1 MNQREEVEFS
11 NILFNNENETFFYDK
26 SLEFEINDF
35 INDNQENNFDNDNNS
50 SKEDEFE
57 ENITSEKI
65 IPIFPSTKKLFYKKE
80 SFKEKEDNETT
91 NKNITDTKNSIF
103 SEKQNKINNFQ
114 KTFSRRSTDDSINS
128 NKKDLKIDIL
138 NIILK
143 EEKRT
148 MIILEKIPIK
158 LSQKNFIEEIDS
170 KGFKEKYNLICFR
183 HLNSKY
189 INIYINFI
197 HEFHIISFFE
207 TFNNKK
213 MNSIDKRINIKY
225 SNLNEFELK
234 AIINFKD
241 ILIEFNEYNNI
252 FQQIEIPLS
261 YLSVFKKINPK
272 AVCIIKEENMYKEGK
287 FLVKKF

>member
-1 MNQREEVEFS
+1 MNQIEEIEFS
-11 NILFNNENETFFYDK
+11 NILFNNENESFFYDK
-26 SLEFEINDF
+26 SLEFEINNF
-35 INDNQENNFDNDNNS
+35 INENQKNNFYNDNNS
-50 SKEDEFE
+50 SNDEFA
-57 ENITSEKI
+57 ENIISEKI
-65 IPIFPSTKKLFYKKE
+65 IPIFPSTKKLFYKNE
-80 SFKEKEDNETT
+80 SYKEKEENENI
-91 NKNITDTKNSIF
+91 NKNIIDSKNSINI
-103 SEKQNKINNFQ
+103 EKTNKINNFQ
-114 KTFSRRSTDDSINS
+114 KTFSRRSTDESSNS
-128 NKKDLKIDIL
+128 NKKNLKIDIL

-207 TFNNKK
+207 TFNNRK
-213 MNSIDKRINIKY
+213 MNSIDKIINIKY
-225 SNLNEFELK
+225 SNLNEYELK
-234 AIINFKD
+234 AIINYKD
-241 ILIEFNEYNNI
+241 ILIEFNELNNI

-261 YLSVFKKINPK
+261 YLTVFKKINPK

>member
-1 MNQREEVEFS
+1 MNQIEEIEFS
-11 NILFNNENETFFYDK
+11 NILFNNENESFFYDK
-26 SLEFEINDF
+26 SLEFEINNF
-35 INDNQENNFDNDNNS
+35 INENQKNNFYNDNNS
-50 SKEDEFE
+50 SNDEFE
-57 ENITSEKI
+57 ENIISEKI
-65 IPIFPSTKKLFYKKE
+65 IPIFPSTKKLFYKNE
-80 SFKEKEDNETT
+80 SFKEKEENENI
-91 NKNITDTKNSIF
+91 NKNIIDSKNSINI
-103 SEKQNKINNFQ
+103 EKTNKINNFQ
-114 KTFSRRSTDDSINS
+114 KTFSRRSTDESSNS
-128 NKKDLKIDIL
+128 NTKNLKIDIL

-148 MIILEKIPIK
+148 MIILEKIPFK
-158 LSQKNFIEEIDS
+158 LSHKNFIEEIDS

-207 TFNNKK
+207 TFNNRK
-213 MNSIDKRINIKY
+213 MNSIGKIINLKY
-225 SNLNEFELK
+225 SNLNEYELK
-234 AIINFKD
+234 AIINYKD
-241 ILIEFNEYNNI
+241 ILIEFNELNNI

-261 YLSVFKKINPK
+261 YLTVFKKINPK

>member
-1 MNQREEVEFS
+1 MNQIEEIEFS
-11 NILFNNENETFFYDK
+11 NILFNNENESFFYDK
-26 SLEFEINDF
+26 SLEFEINNF
-35 INDNQENNFDNDNNS
+35 INENQKNNFYNDNNS
-50 SKEDEFE
+50 SNDEFE
-57 ENITSEKI
+57 ENIISEKI
-65 IPIFPSTKKLFYKKE
+65 IPIFPSTKKLFYKNE
-80 SFKEKEDNETT
+80 SFKEKEENENI
-91 NKNITDTKNSIF
+91 NKNIIDSKNSINI
-103 SEKQNKINNFQ
+103 EKTNKINNFQ
-114 KTFSRRSTDDSINS
+114 KTFSRRSTDESSNS
-128 NKKDLKIDIL
+128 NTKNLKIDIL

-207 TFNNKK
+207 TFNNRK
-213 MNSIDKRINIKY
+213 MNSIDKIINLKY
-225 SNLNEFELK
+225 SNLNEYELK
-234 AIINFKD
+234 AIINYKD
-241 ILIEFNEYNNI
+241 ILIEFNELNNI

-261 YLSVFKKINPK
+261 YLTVFKKINPK

>member
-1 MNQREEVEFS
+1 MNQIEEIEFS
-11 NILFNNENETFFYDK
+11 NILFNNENESFFYDK
-26 SLEFEINDF
+26 SLEFEINNF
-35 INDNQENNFDNDNNS
+35 INENQKNNFYNDNNS
-50 SKEDEFE
+50 SNDEFE
-57 ENITSEKI
+57 ENIISEKI
-65 IPIFPSTKKLFYKKE
+65 IPIFPSTKKLFYKNE
-80 SFKEKEDNETT
+80 SFKEKEENENI
-91 NKNITDTKNSIF
+91 NKNIIDSKNSINK
-103 SEKQNKINNFQ
+103 EKTNKINNFQ
-114 KTFSRRSTDDSINS
+114 KTFSRRSTDESSNS
-128 NKKDLKIDIL
+128 NKKNLKIDIL

-148 MIILEKIPIK
+148 MIILEKIPFK

-207 TFNNKK
+207 TFNNRK
-213 MNSIDKRINIKY
+213 MNSIDKIINIKY
-225 SNLNEFELK
+225 SNLNEYELK
-234 AIINFKD
+234 AIINYKD
-241 ILIEFNEYNNI
+241 ILIEFNELNNI

>member
-1 MNQREEVEFS
+1 MNQIEEIEFS
-11 NILFNNENETFFYDK
+11 NILFNNENESFFYDK
-26 SLEFEINDF
+26 SLEFEINNF
-35 INDNQENNFDNDNNS
+35 INENQKNNFYNDNNS
-50 SKEDEFE
+50 SNDEFE
-57 ENITSEKI
+57 ENIISEKI
-65 IPIFPSTKKLFYKKE
+65 IPIFPSTKKLFYKNE
-80 SFKEKEDNETT
+80 SFKEKEENENI
-91 NKNITDTKNSIF
+91 NKNIIDSKNSINK
-103 SEKQNKINNFQ
+103 EKTNKINNFQ
-114 KTFSRRSTDDSINS
+114 KTFSRRSTDESSNS
-128 NKKDLKIDIL
+128 NKKNLKIDIL

-148 MIILEKIPIK
+148 MIILEKIPFK

-207 TFNNKK
+207 TFNNRK
-213 MNSIDKRINIKY
+213 MNSIDKIINIKY
-225 SNLNEFELK
+225 SNLNEYELK
-234 AIINFKD
+234 AIINYKD
-241 ILIEFNEYNNI
+241 ILIEFNELNNI

-261 YLSVFKKINPK
+261 YLTVFKKINPK